1 MNESEIIN
9 EIEFENIKSDVLNII
24 TNIQNTIKN
33 KKKLIIIYKLI
44 KRLYS
49 NE

>member
-9 EIEFENIKSDVLNII
+9 ETQFENIKNDVLNIVK
-24 TNIQNTIKN
+24 NIENTIKN

-44 KRLYS
+44 KRLYN